1 VDIYKSSIIF
11 LATSYKWLC
20 ERYIWAMY
28 LYLQHYVPALR
39 GHDEKER
46 KKRHSISQL
55 REGMRCWSL
64 PILNGQFLRS
74 WSTSQ
79 V

>member
-1 VDIYKSSIIF
+1 M
-11 LATSYKWLC
+11 SYVP
-20 ERYIWAMY
+20 IP
-28 LYLQHYVPALR
+28 PALR

-46 KKRHSISQL
+46 RKRHSISQL
-55 REGMRCWSL
+55 WEGMRCWSL

-74 WSTSQ
+74 LSTSQ